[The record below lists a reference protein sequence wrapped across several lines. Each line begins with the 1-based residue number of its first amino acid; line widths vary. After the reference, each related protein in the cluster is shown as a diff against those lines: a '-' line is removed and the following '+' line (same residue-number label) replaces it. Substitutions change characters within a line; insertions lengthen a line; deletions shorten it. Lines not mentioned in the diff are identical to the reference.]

1 MNGIILIS
9 AYNSAATLSN
19 VLDELKDHNYLN
31 VVLID
36 DGSDDNTAE
45 IARSYGVHVIQ
56 HEKNYGK
63 GAALQTGFHYAS
75 GQEIDFVIT
84 LDADEQHP
92 VQFIPDFLALHQK
105 HPDAVLLGTRQRNK
119 NMPWIRK
126 FSNSISAFLI
136 SKRAKQ
142 NIYDAQCGFRLIP
155 KRYLSWHF
163 SSLRGFIF
171 ELEVLI
177 ALAKNAVD
185 FKFVPIPT
193 IYSKNQSKMTYF
205 DSTFKFIFMYIAS
218 FFKSYKQR
226 NHDS

>member
-9 AYNSAATLSN
+9 AYNSAATLPN

-31 VVLID
+31 VVLVD

-45 IARSYGVHVIQ
+45 IARSYGVHVIR

-63 GAALQTGFHYAS
+63 GAALQTGFHYAA

-84 LDADEQHP
+84 QDADEQHP
-92 VQFIPDFLALHQK
+92 VQFISDFISLYQTY
-105 HPDAVLLGTRQRNK
+105 PDAVLLGMRKRNK

-126 FSNSISAFLI
+126 FSNSVSAFLL
-136 SKRAKQ
+136 SKRLHRD
-142 NIYDAQCGFRLIP
+142 IYDVQCGFRLIP

-163 SSLRGFIF
+163 SSLQGFIF
-171 ELEVLI
+171 ESEVLI

-193 IYSKNQSKMTYF
+193 IYSESQSKMTYF
-205 DSTFKFIFMYIAS
+205 DSIFGFIFMYIAS